1 MIRKKLFSAVGRNSS
16 LLKSAPRRRT
26 CSRLSMEGL
35 ETRDL
40 MAVAIFQEG
49 LNGYSGQ
56 EDTVLYNRTPDVNAG
71 TEGSI
76 SPDQQDA
83 SGVRQGLMQFA
94 NIFGD
99 APGQI
104 PVGSTINSATLTL
117 DVINDSNSAMQM
129 SFYRML
135 TPWGESTATWNS
147 FGIIGGVQASE
158 GEASDLPP
166 DGIIFDSDT
175 SANSATAGIIDVTK
189 SIEYWASG
197 AENNGWLIESAAT
210 NGWDFRTKE
219 SAQPLRPKLTVDFT
233 APAAGAGSAKFLSTA
248 VRTPEGQ
255 SGTSMAFIDVARVGG
270 TTGSLTVNYAIAAG
284 TAGSVDFT
292 ATTGSITFADGEAF
306 AQVPVVIAGDTALE
320 GNETVTVTLSGA
332 PIVGDS
338 VATLTIADDDA
349 LINEVLANVSS
360 SNDERNREYIELIGT
375 PGASLNGYY
384 FVVFEGEEEAAG
396 GTAGAGMGVADFVID
411 LSGHSFGSNGLL
423 VITPTQWAYTA
434 AAGTTVVAT
443 SKLDGQGGKLEDSSQ
458 TYALIRSLG
467 APIVEGTDYD
477 VVGAYENGTNQAIG
491 IGVGILDALPA
502 GAQLVD
508 SVGVVEG
515 GGNDRDRALTTQE
528 LGHPGIHVHQPT
540 GLSSSEGV
548 TSDAVSRRIGQTLPN
563 SIGAWFNGDIASGA
577 LVNGVVPYGNDS
589 FVISV
594 VAPDGAVLTPGAPN
608 ILRSVYFSLDDQDVE
623 VAEADGSVTLTIE
636 RTGDIANE
644 SVTVTYR
651 TVGGTADQDIDYVG
665 VEQSVTLLAGEA
677 SKDITIDL
685 IADMTAEGFER
696 FSVEIIAVDNAY
708 TIGDGRATTENAV
721 NGVADVTIADA
732 NVQIATF
739 QNGVNDYTGTQD
751 TYLDGELQFNRF
763 GGSTIVRV
771 DQEKG
776 EGEGAITSVRPQQ
789 AMLRFDNLFG
799 DALGQVPA
807 GATIFDA
814 FITVNVVNVAPGAE
828 VNFFPMLQNWEEV
841 NASWFDPQ
849 GNRGSSILNG
859 VTPDNVEAG
868 VRPDGTV
875 PNPGRAGEVEIPLDV
890 DSLQA
895 WANGSRENLGWSII
909 SDASSLWAFNSSE
922 SFLPGTLRPELTIL
936 YTDPVDTDPGVFSLS
951 AGGAS
956 VNEFAGF
963 ADITINRIGGS
974 SGTATVNWSIAASTG
989 DLSDISGATSGSV
1002 VFADGELFK
1011 TFQVGINDDTD
1022 LETNETLTVSI
1033 SGAGLTF
1040 DRASEVLTIR
1050 DNDFNAL
1057 SSSLLLNEIWINSPG
1072 NDPPYEFV
1080 ELVGTAGLNLGS
1092 LYYLAIEGSDGSR
1105 VGVAEKVVNIGAFSN
1120 GSTGYTLLTPDASGF
1135 GFNVPTGTT
1144 QIDLLGSTATEN
1156 VASQNDSTTYILLYS
1171 PFTELTTT
1179 AFDYD
1184 WDDDGALEL
1193 PAGVT
1198 IVDSIGVLVAG
1209 GNDQLYGPATN
1220 RVEFN
1225 LTDADVDAVTRF
1237 RGNTSK
1243 NSGAS
1248 WFGGDLFA
1256 AGDDYLLYDAVPGF
1270 PTEAFNLPVA
1280 GAALTPGEVNV
1291 GTAAQ
1296 SPLVSL
1302 IGAVGNA
1309 DGTITLAFDNAV
1321 SQALIGDGGTA
1332 GPSGASISISDADG
1346 NPIPGVDLLPTITG
1360 LGTIE
1365 LTLSFTGSAVVGGAL
1380 PTGTYQLNV
1389 VGNAIIGN
1397 GRAIDAAGTGAAA
1410 GSDAFAAVTVGA
1422 VTGDYNGDG
1431 FVNAADYTVYRDTLG
1446 STTDLR
1452 ADGNSNG
1459 EVDTADYAVW
1469 TANYGASGGVLSV
1482 GEFMA
1487 PLAVAL
1493 AAGVESEAVTTDA
1506 DFLLM
1511 PVEAVDSAF
1520 EFVSDTTT
1528 MNLGDR
1534 SDDLLLLSASMVREF
1549 GGEDEYIAP
1558 EREMRGARAR
1568 GGETGVGQVFRPA
1581 FRGPGV

>member
-1 MIRKKLFSAVGRNSS
+1 
-16 LLKSAPRRRT
+16 
-26 CSRLSMEGL
+26 MEGL

-99 APGQI
+99 LPGQI
-104 PVGSTINSATLTL
+104 PVGSTINSATLVL

-135 TPWGESTATWNS
+135 TPWGESTATWNT
-147 FGIIGGVQASE
+147 FGVIGGVQASE

-175 SANSATAGIIDVTK
+175 SANSPTAGIIDVTK
-189 SIEYWASG
+189 SLEYWASG
-197 AENNGWLIESAAT
+197 AENNGWMIESAAT

-219 SAQPLRPKLTVDFT
+219 SAQSLRPRLEVNFT
-233 APAAGAGSAKFLSTA
+233 APNAGSGSAKLLTTVVRATEGASGASTA
-248 VRTPEGQ
+248 Y
-255 SGTSMAFIDVARVGG
+255 IDVARVGG
-270 TTGSLTVNYAIAAG
+270 TTGSLSVDYAIAAG
-284 TAGSVDFT
+284 TAGANDFT

-306 AQVPVVIAGDTALE
+306 ARVPVEIFGDTSLE
-320 GNETVTVTLSGA
+320 GNQTVTVTLSGA

-349 LINEVLANVSS
+349 LINEVLANVSN
-360 SNDERNREYIELIGT
+360 SNDETNREFIELIGT
-375 PGASLNGYY
+375 PGASLAGYY

-423 VITPTQWAYTA
+423 VITPTDWAYTA
-434 AAGTTVVAT
+434 AAGTTVVTT

-477 VVGAYENGTNQAIG
+477 VAGAYENGTNQAIG

-528 LGHPGIHVHQPT
+528 LDHPGIHVHQPT
-540 GLSSSEGV
+540 GLASSEGT

-577 LVNGVVPYGNDS
+577 LVNGVVPYLNDS

-594 VAPDGAVLTPGAPN
+594 VAPDGSVLTPGAPN
-608 ILRSVYFSLDDQDVE
+608 ILRSVFFSLDDQDAE
-623 VAEADGSVTLTIE
+623 VAEAAGSVTLTIE

-644 SVTVTYR
+644 AVNVTYR

-665 VEQSVTLLAGEA
+665 VEQTVTLLAGEA
-677 SKDITIDL
+677 TKDITIDL
-685 IADMTAEGFER
+685 IGDMTAEGFER

-739 QNGVNDYTGTQD
+739 QNGVNGYAGTQD

-763 GGSTIVRV
+763 GGSSIVRV

-789 AMLRFDNLFG
+789 AMLRFDDLFG
-799 DALGQVPA
+799 GALGQVPA

-828 VNFFPMLQNWEEV
+828 VNLFPMLQDWEEV

-859 VTPDNVEAG
+859 VTPDNLEAS

-875 PNPGRAGEVEIPLDV
+875 ANPGRAGLVEIPLDV

-922 SFLPGTLRPELTIL
+922 AFLAGTVRPELTIL
-936 YTDPVDTDPGVFSLS
+936 YTDPVETDPGVFSLS
-951 AGGAS
+951 IDQSS

-963 ADITINRIGGS
+963 AEITINRIGGS
-974 SGTATVNWSIAASTG
+974 EGAANVSWSLTAGTA
-989 DLSDISGATSGSV
+989 DLSDIAGATSGSV
-1002 VFADGELFK
+1002 SFADGELFK
-1011 TFQVGINDDTD
+1011 TFQIEINDDLS

-1033 SGAGLTF
+1033 SGVGLTF
-1040 DRASEVLTIR
+1040 DRDEQTLTIR

-1072 NDPPYEFV
+1072 NDPPHEFV

-1105 VGVAEKVVNIGAFSN
+1105 VGVAEKVIDIGKFSN

-1135 GFNVPTGTT
+1135 AFNVPTGTT
-1144 QIDLLGSTATEN
+1144 QIDLLGPTSTEN
-1156 VASQNDSTTYILLYS
+1156 VASQNDSTTYVLLYS
-1171 PFTELTTT
+1171 PLTELTTT

-1198 IVDSIGVLVAG
+1198 IVDSLGVLVAG
-1209 GNDQLYGPATN
+1209 GDDQMYGPATN

-1225 LTDADVDAVTRF
+1225 LTDTDVDAVTRL
-1237 RGNTSK
+1237 RGKTTK

-1256 AGDDYLLYDAVPGF
+1256 AGDDYLLYDAIPGF
-1270 PTEAFNLPVA
+1270 PVEAFNLPVV

-1291 GTAAQ
+1291 GTAVQ

-1309 DGTITLAFDNAV
+1309 DGTITLTFDGAV
-1321 SQALIGDGGTA
+1321 SQALIGDGGTT
-1332 GPSGASISISDADG
+1332 GPSGASVTISDASG
-1346 NPIPGVDLLPTITG
+1346 NAIPGVDVVPIITG
-1360 LGTIE
+1360 LGSTE
-1365 LTLSFTGSAVVGGAL
+1365 LTLSFAGSAVVGGAL
-1380 PTGTYQLNV
+1380 PTGSYQLNV

-1397 GRAIDAAGTGAAA
+1397 GRAIDAAGTGAPA
-1410 GSDAFAAVTVGA
+1410 GSNAFAAVMVSGL
-1422 VTGDYNGDG
+1422 TGDYNGDG
-1431 FVNAADYTVYRDTLG
+1431 FVNSADYTIYRDTLG

-1452 ADGNSNG
+1452 ADGDNNG
-1459 EVDTADYAVW
+1459 TIEAADYALW
-1469 TANYGASGGVLSV
+1469 AANYGASGGLLTV
-1482 GEFMA
+1482 GDFEAPAMPALELTMA
-1487 PLAVAL
+1487 ETLAVEESIPAGFGFLSMPLEAIDTAFAL
-1493 AAGVESEAVTTDA
+1493 VGDETPAATD
-1506 DFLLM
+1506 
-1511 PVEAVDSAF
+1511 
-1520 EFVSDTTT
+1520 
-1528 MNLGDR
+1528 DR
-1534 SDDLLLLSASMVREF
+1534 SDELLLLSASTTAEASDS
-1549 GGEDEYIAP
+1549 EDTVAP
-1558 EREMRGARAR
+1558 EREKRGARAR
-1568 GGETGVGQVFRPA
+1568 GGDTGLGRVFRPA
-1581 FRGPGV
+1581 FRG